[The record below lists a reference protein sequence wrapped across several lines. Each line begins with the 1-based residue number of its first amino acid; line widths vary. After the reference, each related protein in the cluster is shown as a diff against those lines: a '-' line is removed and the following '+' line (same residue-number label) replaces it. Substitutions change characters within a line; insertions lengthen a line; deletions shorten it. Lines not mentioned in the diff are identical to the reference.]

1 MAVSLKKS
9 TKVDLSKSELPQK
22 MREYTPVH
30 LMDEE
35 ETIKKSAADADII
48 LPPISET
55 ESQTD
60 TKDDVHCKS
69 SKLGRSLTK
78 VFYVLSPL
86 IMCAGSIFLLYALP
100 NMLASVCP
108 TDELEGEFFS
118 IVRSVFTSPIVSLML
133 VILWGSVFIRGIRK
147 AGKM

>member
-30 LMDEE
+30 LMDED
-35 ETIKKSAADADII
+35 ETIKKTVTNTDII
-48 LPPISET
+48 SSPSSEP
-55 ESQTD
+55 ESQSD
-60 TKDDVHCKS
+60 ACCEH
-69 SKLGRSLTK
+69 SKFRRSLMTA
-78 VFYVLSPL
+78 FYVLGPL

-108 TDELEGEFFS
+108 TDELEGEIFS
-118 IVRSVFTSPIVSLML
+118 IVQSFSANPIFALILIILWSSVFMH
-133 VILWGSVFIRGIRK
+133 GIRK